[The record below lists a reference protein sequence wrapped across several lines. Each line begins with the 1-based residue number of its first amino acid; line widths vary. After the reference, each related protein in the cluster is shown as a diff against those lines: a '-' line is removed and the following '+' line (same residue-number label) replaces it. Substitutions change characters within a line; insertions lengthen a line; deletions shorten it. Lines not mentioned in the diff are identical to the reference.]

1 MLEFGKRVQIPSQEL
16 FMLDLNEVTQILSSS
31 KVELPDLKERLTY
44 YNAYRRFVSPNDFGG
59 TILQSTA
66 PLEAGALRGIG
77 CSSGEITGRARVILD
92 IHKTGALTKDEILV
106 TLFTDPGW
114 TPVLARVGG
123 VITEVGGLL
132 SHAAVIGREYGIPA
146 ILNVNGATKLIK
158 DGSLIRING
167 KTGVIE
173 ILEESP

>member
-1 MLEFGKRVQIPSQEL
+1 
-16 FMLDLNEVTQILSSS
+16 
-31 KVELPDLKERLTY
+31 
-44 YNAYRRFVSPNDFGG
+44 
-59 TILQSTA
+59 
-66 PLEAGALRGIG
+66 
-77 CSSGEITGRARVILD
+77 
-92 IHKTGALTKDEILV
+92 
-106 TLFTDPGW
+106 
-114 TPVLARVGG
+114 

-173 ILEESP
+173 VLEESP